1 LNVEVETVLKSLRSR
16 KLKGIFAETI
26 EVANSRILS
35 LIPKDAVVGIG
46 DSTTVRQ
53 MGIIAQLENRGTE
66 VLNGFDRKVIYTSI
80 EDWGRREDL
89 VRRSTIC
96 DVFLTGTNTITLDG
110 RLVNVDGGGGR
121 VAGMFWGHPISII
134 VAGKNKIVA
143 NLDEAFHR
151 LRKVIAPAHIRMRA
165 VELGE
170 LRFETPCVTTGECV
184 DCRVKDRACN
194 IFTIIE
200 GKPLRTDVYVIMV
213 NEDLGLSW
221 DESWPKERIAKI
233 REDYKRF
240 VWTAP
245 ADLAK
250 WRKLQESDTWCA
262 RDLD

>member
-1 LNVEVETVLKSLRSR
+1 VNEIDTLLKALQSRNLN
-16 KLKGIFAETI
+16 GIFAETI
-26 EVANSRILS
+26 EVVNAKILN

-53 MGIIAQLENRGTE
+53 LGIIEQLKNRGTE
-66 VLNGFDRKVIYTSI
+66 VLNGFDRKAVFTSI
-80 EDWGRREDL
+80 KDWEHREDL

-134 VAGKNKIVA
+134 VAGKNKIVT

-151 LRKVIAPAHIRMRA
+151 LREVIAPAHIRMRA
-165 VELGE
+165 VELGG
-170 LRFETPCVTTGECV
+170 LRFETPCVATGQCN

-200 GKPLRTDVYVIMV
+200 GKPLRTDIYVIVV

-221 DESWPKERIAKI
+221 AESWPRERIAKI
-233 REDYKRF
+233 REGYKRF

-245 ADLAK
+245 ADLAI
-250 WRKLQESDTWCA
+250 WRKLQKSDT
-262 RDLD
+262 